1 MAGGGVGLSPFFTS
15 VIHNFLVA
23 FGVVIG
29 ASVFAGISA
38 ILTNKPPLEAMVD
51 IAGSIKIWAMAI
63 ALGDT
68 FSSFKA
74 IEKGI
79 FQGELL
85 SIVKQGIHVVTALLG
100 ANAAYGY
107 IRLVQRFGALW
118 GE

>member
-1 MAGGGVGLSPFFTS
+1 MPPFVASLLRT
-15 VIHNFLVA
+15 FLVA

-38 ILTNKPPLEAMVD
+38 ILANKPPLEAMMD

-74 IEKGI
+74 IEKGLL
-79 FQGELL
+79 QGEFL
-85 SIVKQGIHVVTALLG
+85 SIVKQGAHVVTALLG
-100 ANAAYGY
+100 ANAA
-107 IRLVQRFGALW
+107 FGRA
-118 GE
+118 

>member
-1 MAGGGVGLSPFFTS
+1 MSSSFFTNI
-15 VIHNFLVA
+15 VRNFFVA

-38 ILTNKPPLEAMVD
+38 ILTNQPPLEAMMD

-68 FSSFKA
+68 FSSFKV

-79 FQGELL
+79 FQGEFL
-85 SIVKQGIHVVTALLG
+85 SIVKQGVHVVVALLG

-107 IRLVQRFGALW
+107 IRLIQRFGALW

>member
-1 MAGGGVGLSPFFTS
+1 M
-15 VIHNFLVA
+15 IHNFFVA

-29 ASVFAGISA
+29 ASFFAGLSA
-38 ILTNKPPLEAMVD
+38 VLTGQPPLKAMTD

-79 FQGELL
+79 FEGDIRNILRQGVFV
-85 SIVKQGIHVVTALLG
+85 ITALIG
-100 ANAAYGY
+100 ANAAFGY
-107 IRLVQRFGALW
+107 VKIIQRCSELW
-118 GE
+118 KEW